1 MNYLTKKNI
10 KRSAIILF
18 IIGYFYLASIEYG
31 GENGHP
37 YSNRFWDEKFVNF
50 YILMI
55 LIVLPI
61 YLSFILT
68 RKLVEIRKY
77 LLLLA
82 PFLNLVI
89 AMAFI
94 MLYMFITPLGGWAGL
109 VFGPTLIIDSLANLA
124 IIFYFL
130 IRVLREKKSEKIKS
144 AL

>member
-1 MNYLTKKNI
+1 MNYFTKKNI

-31 GENGHP
+31 GDDGYE
-37 YSNRFWDEKFVNF
+37 YSNRFWDEKFINF
-50 YILMI
+50 YIIMI
-55 LIVLPI
+55 LIVLPV

-68 RKLVEIRKY
+68 KKLVEIRKY

-124 IIFYFL
+124 IVIYFL
-130 IRVLREKKSEKIKS
+130 IRMLREKKIEKIKS
-144 AL
+144 VL